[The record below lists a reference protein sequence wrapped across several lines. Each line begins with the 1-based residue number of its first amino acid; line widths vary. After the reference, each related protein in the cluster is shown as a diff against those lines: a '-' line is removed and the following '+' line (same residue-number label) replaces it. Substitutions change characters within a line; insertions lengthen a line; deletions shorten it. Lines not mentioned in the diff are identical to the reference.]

1 MIIQQIQKI
10 PNLKAMHKIVCTI
23 SFVLMVFVTNAQIRR
38 TTSGV
43 RVTIDTSL
51 ITDIRE
57 KLVQLALQNPEF
69 EIADRNV
76 AIAHYQLNAA
86 KGDWLALIQPSLNLN
101 SVTIDQAVNPIPGGQ
116 IFFPLYNIGIGLP
129 LNFFSQKKNNVKVA
143 REKIFIAEAE
153 KNERYRRIR
162 REVLTAY
169 EDYIMYKSML
179 EIQNQVS
186 QDQKL
191 ETMQAEKDFED
202 NIIDQPTYKRATDA
216 YNAAQM
222 RTFELQRNF
231 LVSKHILEQM
241 IGVDIDDVIGKR

>member
-1 MIIQQIQKI
+1 MIIQQIQRNL
-10 PNLKAMHKIVCTI
+10 NLKAMLKIFFTLPLLI
-23 SFVLMVFVTNAQIRR
+23 IFSITNGQIRR
-38 TTSGV
+38 ITSGV
-43 RVTIDTSL
+43 RVTVDTSR
-51 ITDIRE
+51 IADIRE

-76 AIAHYQLNAA
+76 AIAHYQLSAA
-86 KGDWLALIQPSLNLN
+86 KGDWLGLIQPALNLN
-101 SVTIDQAVNPIPGGQ
+101 SVTIDQTINPGGQ
-116 IFFPLYNIGIGLP
+116 IFFPLYNVGIGLP

-169 EDYIMYKSML
+169 EDYNMYRSML

-202 NIIDQPTYKRATDA
+202 NLIEQTAYKRATDA
-216 YNAAQM
+216 YNATQM

-231 LVSKHILEQM
+231 LVSKYILEQM

>member
-1 MIIQQIQKI
+1 MIIQQIQRNL
-10 PNLKAMHKIVCTI
+10 NLKAMYKIVFTLALL
-23 SFVLMVFVTNAQIRR
+23 SFVTITNAQIRK

-43 RVTIDTSL
+43 RVTVDTSR
-51 ITDIRE
+51 ISDIRE

-86 KGDWLALIQPSLNLN
+86 KGDWLGLIQPSLNLN
-101 SVTIDQAVNPIPGGQ
+101 SVTVNQTFVNPGEQ
-116 IFFPLYNIGIGLP
+116 IFFPLYNVGIGLP

-169 EDYIMYKSML
+169 EDYNMYKSML
-179 EIQNQVS
+179 QIQNQVLE
-186 QDQKL
+186 DQKL

-202 NIIDQPTYKRATDA
+202 GGDQAAYKRATDA

-222 RTFELQRNF
+222 RTFELHRNF

-241 IGVDIDDVIGKR
+241 IGVNIDDVIGKR

>member
-1 MIIQQIQKI
+1 MIHLIQQKL
-10 PNLKAMHKIVCTI
+10 NLKAMHKLFFI
-23 SFVLMVFVTNAQIRR
+23 FALLLAVTSNAQIRK

-43 RVTIDTSL
+43 RVTIDTSR
-51 ITDIRE
+51 ISDIRE

-86 KGDWLALIQPSLNLN
+86 KGDWLGLIQPSLNLN
-101 SVTIDQAVNPIPGGQ
+101 SVTVNQTFINPGEQ
-116 IFFPLYNIGIGLP
+116 IFFPLYNVGIGLP

-169 EDYIMYKSML
+169 EDYNMYKSML
-179 EIQNQVS
+179 EIQTQVA

-191 ETMQAEKDFED
+191 ETMQAEKDFADDVINQEA
-202 NIIDQPTYKRATDA
+202 YKRSTDA
-216 YNAAQM
+216 YYAAQM

-241 IGVDIDDVIGKR
+241 IGVNIDDVIGKR